1 MGRVLLTVIRLGGGG
16 GGEGGRGGGEGIGGR
31 GILMYRWTAYNAV
44 YPNGRITETFLGCVW
59 MNIEVQAAAM
69 RRGGG

>member
-1 MGRVLLTVIRLGGGG
+1 MGGLGG
-16 GGEGGRGGGEGIGGR
+16 GIGGR
-31 GILMYRWTAYNAV
+31 GIRMYRWTAYNAV

-69 RRGGG
+69 GRGGG

>member
-1 MGRVLLTVIRLGGGG
+1 
-16 GGEGGRGGGEGIGGR
+16 
-31 GILMYRWTAYNAV
+31 MYRWTAYNAV

-69 RRGGG
+69 RRCNSNLTSCQPQGQGERGRGLHVF